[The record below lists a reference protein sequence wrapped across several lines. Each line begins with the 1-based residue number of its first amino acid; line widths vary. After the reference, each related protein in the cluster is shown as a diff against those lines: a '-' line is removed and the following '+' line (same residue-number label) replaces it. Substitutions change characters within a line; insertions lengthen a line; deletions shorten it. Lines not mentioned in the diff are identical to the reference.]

1 MKVGLI
7 GYGKWGKTLLKKLTK
22 RAKVRFVITSSGLD
36 LLNDKAIMND
46 IEWVFIATPDHT
58 HEHIVR
64 KCLSKGVNVFCE
76 KPLTILSSVMEELY
90 QLADYND
97 VHLYVD
103 DVYNY
108 SSSVFKLGSSSTS
121 IKRTK
126 SGGGTAKSL
135 LSRLAY
141 HDIYKLYPLLTD
153 PTITDIFLVQL
164 NKTSITFRIMFGSQ
178 TVNFHYD
185 CDAQERKHVWNN
197 VSVETDEDIL
207 TSMIIKVLSNNQDI
221 VQDTVLNNIKISLF
235 ATEVIEQ
242 LHRELFPSVAV
253 VGAGIFGC
261 TAAWKLASAGFSVV
275 LYEKNSDIMGEAS
288 RTNQYRLHRGF
299 HYPRS
304 PETALASKSAES
316 AFIKTY
322 GESLLK
328 DQKITHEYCIASE
341 NSMVTADQ
349 YLKFCEEVGL
359 DYEVV
364 TPPRDGCDLVVRVKE
379 NLFNDTRLKE
389 ICYQY
394 LRGYGVQL
402 KLSQKATSDILTEY
416 DHVVVATY
424 STINDFLPRD
434 NQRDYQFELCEKPIV
449 KMAEKY
455 KNKSVVIMDGPFM
468 CIDPYGDTDY
478 HVLGNV
484 EHAIHDRYVSK
495 LPKKDLLKKYKDIL
509 NKGIIIDPKQTNISE
524 FKRTG
529 EKFFPRMSDLE
540 HIGSMFTHRVVLP
553 NREHD
558 DARPTE
564 LERVS
569 RNLSVIFSGKIGTC
583 VDVADQLVKE
593 LSEEHYGT

>member
-7 GYGKWGKTLLKKLTK
+7 GYGKWGKTLLKKLTM

-46 IEWVFIATPDHT
+46 VEWVFIATPDHT

-90 QLADYND
+90 QLADYHK

-108 SSSVFKLGSSSTS
+108 SSSVFKLGSSTTL
-121 IKRTK
+121 IRRTK

-153 PTITDIFLVQL
+153 HTIADIYLVKL
-164 NKTSITFRIMFGSQ
+164 TKTSINFWIMFGTQ
-178 TVNFHYD
+178 AVNFHYD
-185 CDAQERKHVWNN
+185 CNSEERKHVWNN

-207 TSMIIKVLSNNQDI
+207 TNMLLKVISDSDTIIQNNK
-221 VQDTVLNNIKISLF
+221 KISSF
-235 ATEVIEQ
+235 ATEVVEQ

-261 TAAWKLASAGFSVV
+261 TAAWKLASAGFSVA

-304 PETALASKSAES
+304 PETALTSKSAES
-316 AFIKTY
+316 TFIKTY

-341 NSMVTADQ
+341 NSMVTSDE
-349 YLKFCEEVGL
+349 YLEFCDSVGL
-359 DYEVV
+359 DYEVIDS
-364 TPPRDGCDLVVRVKE
+364 PREGCDLVVKVDE
-379 NLFNDTRLKE
+379 NLFNDKKLKE
-389 ICYQY
+389 LCSQY
-394 LRGYGVQL
+394 LSGYGVDL
-402 KLSQKATSDILTEY
+402 KLSQQADKSILKKY

-424 STINDFLPRD
+424 STINDFLPKD
-434 NQRDYQFELCEKPIV
+434 AQRDYQFELCEKPIV
-449 KMAEKY
+449 LMPKEY

-468 CIDPYGDTDY
+468 CIDPYGDTQY

-484 EHAIHDRYVSK
+484 VHAIHDRYVGK
-495 LPKKDLLKKYKDIL
+495 HPRKELLEKYKDSL
-509 NKGIIIDPKQTNISE
+509 NKGCVETPEKTNISE

-529 EKFFPRMSDLE
+529 EKFFPNMSELQ
-540 HIGSMFTHRVVLP
+540 HIGSMFTYRVVLP

-564 LERVS
+564 LEHIGDK
-569 RNLSVIFSGKIGTC
+569 LSVVFSGKIGTC
-583 VDVADQLVKE
+583 VDVADKLVE
-593 LSEEHYGT
+593 RLSEKHYET